1 MDHINTTENTGKSR
15 GKAKKTEEKDVLK
28 ALKAEEKA
36 TIYLPAAEYGDA
48 WVGSINGVRVVLG
61 TDQMLEVP
69 KAVAELI
76 ENNRA
81 TLKQSMDALKV
92 FNADTGKKIAEY

>member
-1 MDHINTTENTGKSR
+1 MGNINTTENLGKSKS
-15 GKAKKTEEKDVLK
+15 KAKKDDEKSLLK
-28 ALKAEEKA
+28 ALKAEEKT
-36 TIYLPAAEYGDA
+36 TIYLPASEYGDA
-48 WVGSINGVRVVLG
+48 WVDSINGVRVVLG